1 MPRVGGRTFR
11 GARVSGRAV
20 GTHLSGLAGRMDRDG
35 QTCRVRPHGTP
46 AYAHTAAEGVH
57 MQDRGAAELAWEM
70 FEKTGNFTYYMLYK
84 RLKG

>member
-1 MPRVGGRTFR
+1 
-11 GARVSGRAV
+11 
-20 GTHLSGLAGRMDRDG
+20 
-35 QTCRVRPHGTP
+35 
-46 AYAHTAAEGVH
+46 